1 LEDINLK
8 NLLDNYEKQVEAL
21 RQSELNEQQMKRSNE
36 ELFAN
41 ITDNIIEP
49 EMEEIKSIIE
59 ARKHICNFII
69 RKDLGIIKMEIK
81 KGPLLPIT
89 TSTTIIYLLDFRKEK
104 MHKFVTPDL
113 SNNRVDFTV
122 EQFSRLTAED
132 IRNHVVEAIRRT
144 GTFSIQK

>member
-21 RQSELNEQQMKRSNE
+21 RQLELNEQQMKRANE
-36 ELFAN
+36 EVFAN

-49 EMEEIKSIIE
+49 EMKEIKSLIE
-59 ARKHICNFII
+59 ARKHICNFTI
-69 RKDLGIIKMEIK
+69 RKDLGIIKMEIR

-89 TSTTIIYLLDFRKEK
+89 TSTTIIYLLDVKKEK
-104 MHKFVTPDL
+104 IHKFVTPDL

-122 EQFSRLTAED
+122 EQFSRLTATD
-132 IRNHVVEAIRRT
+132 IRNHVVEAIRLT